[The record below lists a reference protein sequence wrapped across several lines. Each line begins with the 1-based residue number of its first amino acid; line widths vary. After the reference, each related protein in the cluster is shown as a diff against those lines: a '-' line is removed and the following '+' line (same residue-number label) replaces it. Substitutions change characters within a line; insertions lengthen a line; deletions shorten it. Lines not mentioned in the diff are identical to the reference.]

1 MAGDQRFQSLP
12 AGFYFSQH
20 IYKNVPQM
28 KQNARIDEL
37 KFYDVQLLKEE
48 LCGCGSYGR
57 VCKAMVDQLVCA
69 AKIIHPT
76 FFSELD
82 PTSTSTYRQFEKECD
97 FLSAIR
103 HPCIVQYLG
112 TMQDTETGL
121 PVLLMELMDE
131 SLTKF
136 LERLQHQ
143 QEVVPYHVQVNL
155 CHDVCMALA
164 FLHSN
169 GTVHRDLSGNNIL
182 LISSSRAKV
191 TDFGMSTLIESNPRM
206 TPLTQCPGCLVY
218 MAPEALRTPP
228 IYSEKLDVFSMGVCI
243 IQMITCQFPSPGNAK
258 RTIRDPVHGTIE
270 VPIPEQERRK
280 KDINSIEADN
290 PLLGTALDCLA
301 DSEGNRPTAQDLCHR
316 MIYYKS
322 CDKYAES
329 VESIPVLADVLKSL
343 EENVKEKDR
352 QIAHLHTELEI
363 KDREMTSS
371 KERLE
376 REFRDALE
384 DKDHEIEKL
393 KAELDKMQR
402 DLSAQFSVNSSVSRS
417 SWTSTSIS
425 SVQSSSELTVLYDAY
440 WYRNV
445 Q

>member
-1 MAGDQRFQSLP
+1 MAGDQRFKSLP
-12 AGFYFSQH
+12 VGFYFNQH
-20 IYKNVPQM
+20 IYKNVPQL
-28 KQNARIDEL
+28 KQNARMDEL

-48 LCGCGSYGR
+48 VCGSGAYGR

-82 PTSTSTYRQFEKECD
+82 PTLTSTFHQFEKECD

-136 LERLQHQ
+136 LDRSLQR
-143 QEVVPYHVQVNL
+143 EETIPYHIQVNL

-169 GTVHRDLSGNNIL
+169 GIVHRDLSSNNIL
-182 LISSSRAKV
+182 LIAGTRAKV
-191 TDFGMSTLIESNPRM
+191 TDFGMSTLIEHNPRM

-228 IYSEKLDVFSMGVCI
+228 VYSEKLDVFSMGVCI
-243 IQMITCQFPSPGNAK
+243 IQMITCHFPSPGDAK
-258 RTIRDPVHGTIE
+258 RTISDAVHGTIE
-270 VPIPEQERRK
+270 VPIPERERRR
-280 KDINSIEADN
+280 KDIDSINPDN
-290 PLLGTALDCLA
+290 PLVGTALDCLA
-301 DSEGNRPTAQDLCHR
+301 DSDTVRPSAQDLCHR

-322 CDKYAES
+322 CEEYAES
-329 VESIPVLADVLKSL
+329 VDSVPALAEVLKSL
-343 EENVKEKDR
+343 EENVQEKDR
-352 QIAHLHTELEI
+352 QISHLHIELET
-363 KDREMTSS
+363 KEREMASARERMQLDFQGRLVEKEREVEQLREELDRVRRNHTSQLSITSS
-371 KERLE
+371 PMRTS
-376 REFRDALE
+376 ASWSST
-384 DKDHEIEKL
+384 
-393 KAELDKMQR
+393 LDSSLTNS
-402 DLSAQFSVNSSVSRS
+402 LSRKCKQ
-417 SWTSTSIS
+417 
-425 SVQSSSELTVLYDAY
+425 
-440 WYRNV
+440 
-445 Q
+445 